1 MDRSAQLTGFV
12 RELYSW
18 VNLLNAEGLRF
29 SGSPDDLIQ
38 QAVAAL
44 AIEDKVDRVLAT
56 IEMEHCRHRD
66 GDAALRRYRRL
77 SSGSAAGNGS
87 FGSTDAP
94 PVAAGQGKPTLQQ
107 VLEELAEAGL
117 SGSELSFR
125 LERIAGDHDRSL
137 RDVQGLYR

>member
-1 MDRSAQLTGFV
+1 
-12 RELYSW
+12 
-18 VNLLNAEGLRF
+18 
-29 SGSPDDLIQ
+29 
-38 QAVAAL
+38 
-44 AIEDKVDRVLAT
+44 KVDRVLAT